1 MPFLSSRPHHK
12 SHPASGASSVGPHAV
27 SAAGSFSYTYD
38 NNGNTLTGSGE
49 TLSYDKIGRRLSVE
63 TASRRRWCM
72 TGMGGWVGEENRQRH
87 HHHLHRQAV

>member
-49 TLSYDKIGRRLSVE
+49 TLSYDF
-63 TASRRRWCM
+63 
-72 TGMGGWVGEENRQRH
+72 ENRSTSISRNSH
-87 HHHLHRQAV
+87 GDDGV